1 MTDAKTTIKE
11 KKPVAAKPARASK
24 KKVVR
29 QVSHGQAHV
38 HSSYNNTIITL
49 TDVNGNVIAWSSAGH
64 LGFKGPKKSTPF
76 AASQV
81 AEDVVKKAAPTGL
94 KEVNVFVNG
103 IGSGRDSA
111 VRTLNA
117 AGLSVLSITDITA
130 TPHNG
135 CRPPRPRRL

>member
-1 MTDAKTTIKE
+1 MADAKTTTTIQ
-11 KKPVAAKPARASK
+11 KPVPKPARSSK
-24 KKVVR
+24 KKAIR
-29 QVSHGQAHV
+29 QVLHGVAHI
-38 HSSYNNTIITL
+38 HSSYNNTIITM

-81 AEDVVKKAAPTGL
+81 AEDVIRKAAPSGL

-111 VRTLNA
+111 VRT
-117 AGLSVLSITDITA
+117 
-130 TPHNG
+130 
-135 CRPPRPRRL
+135 